1 MVEDI
6 IDDHIREPQGLTVD
20 ASDDGFIVHVN
31 NVKVADVRIL
41 RSQST
46 GEERFA
52 CEMVADKRERKRASE
67 AIEASPALIQLLQGY
82 ISEVEAS

>member
-1 MVEDI
+1 M
-6 IDDHIREPQGLTVD
+6 
-20 ASDDGFIVHVN
+20 
-31 NVKVADVRIL
+31 RIL